1 MTDQPQPFAQPS
13 DDLPEQVKVRREKR
27 DRLLATGVEP
37 YPVGFPR
44 THTVAEVRQK
54 YGELAPDARTGDR
67 VGVTGRVMLNRLGGK
82 LSFATIRDGA
92 SDIQVMLSLD
102 VLGEESL
109 NRWKTDVDLGDLVGV
124 EGEVITSRRGELSIL
139 ADRWQITAKCL
150 RPLPEKHKGLT
161 DPEARVRQ
169 RYLDLIVNPE
179 ARQTLILRSEL
190 VSSLRDSCHRRG
202 FVEVETP
209 MLQTL
214 HGGATARP
222 FATHINTYH
231 LDLYLRIAPEL
242 FLKRLLVGGIEK
254 VFEINRNFRNEGVD
268 ATHNPEFTMLEAY
281 QAYGDYNTIA
291 MFARELV
298 QEAVERLFGSQVV
311 RHYDGSEHD
320 FGGQWPEITMFG
332 SVSEALGVEISP
344 ETRCEELA
352 RIAGELGIEVDP
364 LWTPGKLV
372 EEIFETLVAPSLQT
386 PTFVKDFP
394 VETAP
399 LTRAHRQVPGLS
411 EKWDLYAF
419 GIELGTGYSELADPI
434 VQRARLVEQSL
445 LAARG
450 DSEAMQ
456 LDEDFLRALE
466 YAMPPAGGMGMG
478 IDRLL
483 MALTG
488 LSTLRDT
495 IPFPL
500 VKPMDRPVGAELA
513 ADEPA
518 TESE

>member
-1 MTDQPQPFAQPS
+1 M
-13 DDLPEQVKVRREKR
+13 RREKR
-27 DRLLATGVEP
+27 DRLLATGIEP

-54 YGELAPDARTGDR
+54 YGDLAPDARTGDR

-92 SDIQVMLSLD
+92 SDIQIMLSLD
-102 VLGEESL
+102 VLGEEAL
-109 NRWKTDVDLGDLVGV
+109 NRWKSDVDLGDLVGA

-139 ADRWQITAKCL
+139 ADHWQITAKSL

-161 DPEARVRQ
+161 DPETRVRQ

-202 FVEVETP
+202 FIEVETP

-214 HGGATARP
+214 HGGASARP
-222 FATHINTYH
+222 FVTHINTYH

-281 QAYGDYNTIA
+281 QAYGDYNTMA
-291 MFARELV
+291 TFTRELV
-298 QEAVERLFGSQVV
+298 QEAAERLFGSQVV
-311 RHYDGSEHD
+311 RHYDGSERD
-320 FGGQWPEITMFG
+320 FSGEWPEITMFG
-332 SVSEALGVEISP
+332 SVSAALGVEIGP
-344 ETRCEELA
+344 ETSYEELA
-352 RIAGELGIEVDP
+352 RFAGQLGIEIDP
-364 LWTPGKLV
+364 LWSRGKLV
-372 EEIFETLVAPSLQT
+372 EEIFEALVAPTLQN

-399 LTRAHRQVPGLS
+399 LTRAHRRVPGVS

-419 GIELGTGYSELADPI
+419 GVELGTGYSELSDPV
-434 VQRARLVEQSL
+434 VQRARFLEQSL

-488 LSTLRDT
+488 LSTVRDT

-500 VKPMDRPVGAELA
+500 VKPTDRTTAAEPA
-513 ADEPA
+513 SDEPV

>member
-1 MTDQPQPFAQPS
+1 
-13 DDLPEQVKVRREKR
+13 
-27 DRLLATGVEP
+27 
-37 YPVGFPR
+37 
-44 THTVAEVRQK
+44 
-54 YGELAPDARTGDR
+54 
-67 VGVTGRVMLNRLGGK
+67 
-82 LSFATIRDGA
+82 
-92 SDIQVMLSLD
+92 
-102 VLGEESL
+102 
-109 NRWKTDVDLGDLVGV
+109 
-124 EGEVITSRRGELSIL
+124 
-139 ADRWQITAKCL
+139 
-150 RPLPEKHKGLT
+150 
-161 DPEARVRQ
+161 
-169 RYLDLIVNPE
+169 
-179 ARQTLILRSEL
+179 
-190 VSSLRDSCHRRG
+190 
-202 FVEVETP
+202 
-209 MLQTL
+209 
-214 HGGATARP
+214 
-222 FATHINTYH
+222 
-231 LDLYLRIAPEL
+231 
-242 FLKRLLVGGIEK
+242 
-254 VFEINRNFRNEGVD
+254 
-268 ATHNPEFTMLEAY
+268 
-281 QAYGDYNTIA
+281 NTIA
-291 MFARELV
+291 AFTRELV
-298 QEAVERLFGSQVV
+298 QEAAERLFGSQVV

-495 IPFPL
+495 IPFPI
-500 VKPMDRPVGAELA
+500 VKPMDRPVGAEPA

>member
-1 MTDQPQPFAQPS
+1 M
-13 DDLPEQVKVRREKR
+13 RRHKR
-27 DRLLATGVEP
+27 ERLLASGVEP

-44 THTVAEVRQK
+44 THAVAEVRQK
-54 YGELAPDARTGDR
+54 YAELAPDARTGDR

-92 SDIQVMLSLD
+92 NDIQVMLSLD
-102 VLGEESL
+102 VLGEEPL
-109 NRWKTDVDLGDLVGV
+109 DRWKTDVDLGDLVGV
-124 EGEVITSRRGELSIL
+124 EGEVVTSRRGELSIL
-139 ADRWQITAKCL
+139 ADRWQLTAKCL

-202 FVEVETP
+202 FIEVETP

-214 HGGATARP
+214 HGGASARP
-222 FATHINTYH
+222 FVTYINTYR

-291 MFARELV
+291 TFARELV
-298 QEAVERLFGSQVV
+298 QEAAERLFGSQVV

-320 FGGQWPEITMFG
+320 FGGEWPEITMFG
-332 SVSEALGVEISP
+332 SIGEVLGIEISP
-344 ETRCEELA
+344 ETRYEEFA
-352 RIAGELGIEVDP
+352 RIAGELGIEIDP
-364 LWTPGKLV
+364 LWSRGKLV
-372 EEIFETLVAPSLQT
+372 EEIFETLVAPKLQA

-394 VETAP
+394 AETAP
-399 LTRAHRQVPGLS
+399 LTRAHRQIPGLN

-419 GIELGTGYSELADPI
+419 GVELGTGYSELADPI
-434 VQRARLVEQSL
+434 VQRARFVEQSL

-466 YAMPPAGGMGMG
+466 YAMPPAGGMGIG

-488 LSTLRDT
+488 LSTVRDT

-500 VKPMDRPVGAELA
+500 VKPMDRTAGADPA

>member
-1 MTDQPQPFAQPS
+1 VPLP

-27 DRLLATGVEP
+27 ERLLAAGVEP

-54 YGELAPDARTGDR
+54 YGELGADTRTGDR

-102 VLGEESL
+102 VLGAESL
-109 NRWKTDVDLGDLVGV
+109 NQWKTDVDLGDLVGV

-139 ADRWQITAKCL
+139 ADRWQITAKSL

-161 DPEARVRQ
+161 DPETRVRQ

-202 FVEVETP
+202 FIEVETP

-222 FATHINTYH
+222 FVTHINTYH

-281 QAYGDYNTIA
+281 QAYGDYNTMA
-291 MFARELV
+291 TFTRELV
-298 QEAVERLFGSQVV
+298 QEAAERLFGSQVV

-320 FGGQWPEITMFG
+320 FGGEWPEITMFG
-332 SVSEALGVEISP
+332 SIGDALGVELSSQ
-344 ETRCEELA
+344 TRYEELA
-352 RIAGELGIEVDP
+352 RIAGELGIEIDP
-364 LWTPGKLV
+364 LWTTGKLA
-372 EEIFETLVAPSLQT
+372 EEIFETLVAPTLQD

-399 LTRAHRQVPGLS
+399 LTRAHRQSPGLS

-419 GIELGTGYSELADPI
+419 GVELGTGYSELADPV
-434 VQRARLVEQSL
+434 VQRARFVEQSL

-450 DSEAMQ
+450 DSEAMR

-488 LSTLRDT
+488 LSTVRDT

-500 VKPMDRPVGAELA
+500 VKPVDRTAGAGPGADAPV
-513 ADEPA
+513 

>member
-1 MTDQPQPFAQPS
+1 
-13 DDLPEQVKVRREKR
+13 
-27 DRLLATGVEP
+27 
-37 YPVGFPR
+37 
-44 THTVAEVRQK
+44 
-54 YGELAPDARTGDR
+54 
-67 VGVTGRVMLNRLGGK
+67 MLNRPAGK

-102 VLGEESL
+102 VLGEEPL
-109 NRWKTDVDLGDLVGV
+109 NRWETDVDLGDLVGV
-124 EGEVITSRRGELSIL
+124 AGGVITSRRGELSIL
-139 ADRWQITAKCL
+139 ADHWQITAKSL

-169 RYLDLIVNPE
+169 RYLDLVVNPE

-202 FVEVETP
+202 FIEVETP

-222 FATHINTYH
+222 FVTHINTYH

-281 QAYGDYNTIA
+281 QAYGDYNTMA
-291 MFARELV
+291 TFTRELV
-298 QEAVERLFGSQVV
+298 QEAAERLYGSQVV
-311 RHYDGSEHD
+311 RLYDGSEHD
-320 FGGQWPEITMFG
+320 FGGDWPEITLFG
-332 SVSEALGVEISP
+332 SVGEALGAEIGP
-344 ETRCEELA
+344 ETRYDELA
-352 RIAGELGIEVDP
+352 RYAGELGIELDP

-372 EEIFETLVAPSLQT
+372 EEIFEQRVAPTLRT

-394 VETAP
+394 VDTAP
-399 LTRAHRQVPGLS
+399 LTRAHRQIPGLT

-419 GIELGTGYSELADPI
+419 GVELGTGYSELADPV

-450 DSEAMQ
+450 DSEAMR

-483 MALTG
+483 MTLTG
-488 LSTLRDT
+488 LTTLRDT

-500 VKPMDRPVGAELA
+500 VKPLDRSAGATPA
-513 ADEPA
+513 GDEPV
-518 TESE
+518 TESD